1 MLRLFPPTLSLYLG
15 KMLLVRSLAFLG
27 GLILVLQSLDLL
39 QESSRILAVDGNG
52 TPEIMQYLVW
62 RLPQLI
68 TQFLPFAVLL
78 GSLLTLSTLAQ
89 NSEITIMKASGL
101 SAHRILAPLLIAAS
115 VLAVGHVAVNEF
127 WTADATRKLTAWKDV
142 DYARIPTGDTGARA
156 LWVSDGGTVVK
167 AASATRT
174 GSSIELSDVLIYDMH
189 DDSKLRRITSA
200 DRAIHAGRVWTL
212 LGVRITDVGRGET
225 KTLDTTRWSTDI
237 DPTRFLVASIRP
249 NEAPLWT
256 LMRAI
261 DERRKAG
268 LPVQTLEAG
277 LYHKFAS
284 PLSSIIMPL
293 LGAVAGFGLAR
304 SGKLFIRVVIGMA
317 TGFAYFV
324 ADNFMIAMGEFGAA
338 PPLMAAWAP
347 LLLFILIGESILFRT
362 EE

>member
-1 MLRLFPPTLSLYLG
+1 MSRMMPRTLSFYLG

-52 TPEIMQYLVW
+52 TSEILRYLTW
-62 RLPQLI
+62 RLPQLV

-89 NSEITIMKASGL
+89 NSEITILKASGM
-101 SAHRILAPLLIAAS
+101 SAHRILAPLMIAAS
-115 VLAVGHVAVNEF
+115 LLAVGHMAVNEF

-142 DYARIPTGDTGARA
+142 DYASMPDGDTGARA
-156 LWVSDGGTVVK
+156 LWVSDGSTVVK
-167 AASATRT
+167 ASSARRIGAT
-174 GSSIELSDVLIYDMH
+174 IELSDVLIYDMRS
-189 DDSKLRRITSA
+189 DTKLSRIVSA
-200 DRAIHAGRVWTL
+200 DRAVHAGRNWSL
-212 LGVRITDVGRGET
+212 FGVKTTDVKSGET
-225 KTLDTTRWSTDI
+225 RALDTTRWTTDI
-237 DPTRFLVASIRP
+237 DPARFLVASIRP

-261 DERRKAG
+261 GERRSAG
-268 LPVQTLEAG
+268 LPVETLEAG